1 MKRFHEI
8 YRKNYGK
15 DIIYIYLIRHPYQLK
30 LNILFLQIYY
40 ILDMM
45 ESYK

>member
-1 MKRFHEI
+1 MKRFYET
-8 YRKNYGK
+8 YKKNYSK
-15 DIIYIYLIRHPYQLK
+15 DIIYMYLIRYPYQLK

-40 ILDMM
+40 ILDMI